1 MICFYSSGK
10 LKPRT
15 SRVQSW
21 FVEGRSSILGR
32 ITSAGR
38 LLITTVFVLVLCV
51 RSIFHAPKYSG
62 LLIAF
67 SCLCIKALLQ
77 SSHNE
82 EDVSGAPMEPESS
95 TYSHLSFYQI
105 SPVPNVLA
113 IVRYT
118 AYNPEDGTLMAV
130 GEEMIFD
137 TPDEFAKME
146 DDVLEALLAGVD
158 VALLSSYEP
167 DFFPQ
172 INQIIEDSP
181 ETLDEE

>member
-1 MICFYSSGK
+1 
-10 LKPRT
+10 
-15 SRVQSW
+15 
-21 FVEGRSSILGR
+21 
-32 ITSAGR
+32 
-38 LLITTVFVLVLCV
+38 
-51 RSIFHAPKYSG
+51 
-62 LLIAF
+62 
-67 SCLCIKALLQ
+67 
-77 SSHNE
+77 
-82 EDVSGAPMEPESS
+82 MEPES
-95 TYSHLSFYQI
+95 TVFSHLSYYQI

-118 AYNPEDGTLMAV
+118 AYHPEDGTLMAV

-137 TPDEFAKME
+137 NPDEFAKLE
-146 DDVLEALLAGVD
+146 EDVLEALLAGVD